1 MMYNVFCVVPF
12 SIGKSA
18 ILKALPY
25 MSKYVN
31 ANMSRRLAAE
41 IIKVKQIQHYGVAA
55 ATAAVASAAAA
66 NHNDSATPADNSA
79 GISST
84 KNTHTGNDGMP
95 AYRQIG
101 NRLLTFTLYASYCN
115 KLKKEQRSARAV
127 SDSQST
133 ATGKSGFSGMSGM
146 CLYCIVLHLHSVCHL

>member
-1 MMYNVFCVVPF
+1 
-12 SIGKSA
+12 
-18 ILKALPY
+18 

-41 IIKVKQIQHYGVAA
+41 IIKVKQLQNYGVAAAA
-55 ATAAVASAAAA
+55 ATAAVASAAAAA

-146 CLYCIVLHLHSVCHL
+146 YCAHVYYAYSSSLITLKL